1 MPLRLISPGK
11 LVYEWQ
17 RAQYVWLLLRTLPAQ
32 VLLIYLEWDRYQ
44 DRIWPPRYSP
54 KNPNSFFDGH
64 KITTTLAAC
73 LLLRCI
79 FWTHHSSLLILPVKT
94 NMRKENVAPNQH
106 QESSHVLAM
115 LLTGDTFSN
124 TLIKSYHILKINIS
138 IIIPHSFCFCF
149 LSCP

>member
-1 MPLRLISPGK
+1 MVAFENPTCTGSPHLSG
-11 LVYEWQ
+11 VGW
-17 RAQYVWLLLRTLPAQ
+17 VP
-32 VLLIYLEWDRYQ
+32 

-54 KNPNSFFDGH
+54 KNPNSFFDWH
-64 KITTTLAAC
+64 KITTTLAAY

-79 FWTHHSSLLILPVKT
+79 FWTHHSSLLVLSVKI
-94 NMRKENVAPNQH
+94 NIRKENVAPNQH
-106 QESSHVLAM
+106 QESSHILAM

-124 TLIKSYHILKINIS
+124 TLIKSYHLLKINIS